1 MDELRLFFLE
11 TLLRIGIKFKN
22 PEELEKI
29 FKLHDSN
36 FDFKLD
42 ITGINII

>member
-1 MDELRLFFLE
+1 MSKFCLE
-11 TLLRIGIKFKN
+11 TLLRIGIKFN
-22 PEELEKI
+22 NSEELERV

-42 ITGINII
+42 VKGKNNNEL